1 LIACKYPGEFEAQ
14 HRERNATHLEI
25 APAIWNSLSRVS
37 SRIFS
42 GEPGLGST
50 FSFTLRTPD

>member
-25 APAIWNSLSRVS
+25 APAIWNSLSRLAESLAVPV
-37 SRIFS
+37 
-42 GEPGLGST
+42 PGPG
-50 FSFTLRTPD
+50 PAPA